1 MISSTDNL
9 TRLLVIVSQLRAPD
23 IGCPWDCKQ
32 TFASIVPHT
41 LEEAYEVADAI
52 ARNDVVA
59 LKDELGDLLFQ
70 VIFYTQLAIEQD
82 LFDFDDVAKAV
93 CDKLIHRH
101 PHVFDNAHFEGGQS
115 LSATWE
121 DIKARERREQAGT
134 GHPSRMDGIAK
145 TLPELTRAHKLQKR
159 ASRVGFDWT
168 EPYGIFSKIE
178 EELEEVRQV
187 LKDDQDVARL
197 QEEIGDAL
205 FALVNL
211 SRHVG
216 VDPEQALRLG
226 NRKFEQRFREIEQ
239 RLADQ
244 GRRPQQCSLEE
255 LDALWEEIKESADRG
270 FSRNE

>member
-9 TRLLVIVSQLRAPD
+9 TRLLVIMSQLRAPD
-23 IGCPWDCKQ
+23 MGCPWDCKQ
-32 TFASIVPHT
+32 TFESIVPHT

-52 ARNDVVA
+52 ERNDVVA

-70 VIFYTQLAIEQD
+70 VVFYTQLAIEQD
-82 LFDFDDVAKAV
+82 LFDFDEVAKVV
-93 CDKLIHRH
+93 CDKLIRRH
-101 PHVFDNAHFEGGQS
+101 PHVFDDACFEGEQA
-115 LSATWE
+115 LSAAWE
-121 DIKARERREQAGT
+121 DIKARERSEQENV

-168 EPYGIFSKIE
+168 DPYGIFSKIE

-187 LKDDQDVARL
+187 LNDGQDDARL

-239 RLADQ
+239 RLTDQ
-244 GRRPQQCSLEE
+244 GRRAQECSLEE
-255 LDALWEEIKESADRG
+255 LNGLWEEIKR
-270 FSRNE
+270 RH